1 GLRLVV
7 RCRRQHSPRRA
18 SATDGAGHGARVRAP
33 LAGDA
38 PHTSVGRRRG
48 DYCRLRLRRGC
59 GREPRPA
66 RRTTQGAT
74 PPRGLSVFGPRYA
87 DVLKW
92 LPVLRPYVA
101 AGRGTDTEFIDAV
114 YSITHVV
121 YTLNDYWTY
130 RLDPRLLPQE
140 YEFLKADLPE
150 AVAVRD
156 ADMLGEIMD
165 SLKSVGLDDSD
176 PLIRE
181 GTEFLLSHQNGDGR
195 WGDTDDDIYDR
206 YHATETAVNGLC
218 DYVLRDEG
226 LSFPE
231 VEPMLER
238 WAREQ
243 TH

>member
-1 GLRLVV
+1 M
-7 RCRRQHSPRRA
+7 
-18 SATDGAGHGARVRAP
+18 
-33 LAGDA
+33 
-38 PHTSVGRRRG
+38 
-48 DYCRLRLRRGC
+48 
-59 GREPRPA
+59 
-66 RRTTQGAT
+66 
-74 PPRGLSVFGPRYA
+74 
-87 DVLKW
+87 
-92 LPVLRPYVA
+92 
-101 AGRGTDTEFIDAV
+101 
-114 YSITHVV
+114 
-121 YTLNDYWTY
+121 
-130 RLDPRLLPQE
+130 
-140 YEFLKADLPE
+140 
-150 AVAVRD
+150 RD

-165 SLKSVGLDDSD
+165 SLKSFGLDDSD

-181 GTEFLLSHQNGDGR
+181 GTEFLLSHQNGDGS